1 MLNVGVIGLGMMG
14 SLHLDVYGRRD
25 DGRIVALS
33 DKDPM
38 RLSGQGS
45 VNSNVGDQA
54 ESDRCHWC

>member
-1 MLNVGVIGLGMMG
+1 MMG
-14 SLHLDVYGRRD
+14 SLHLDVYGGRD

-45 VNSNVGDQA
+45 VNSNLGDQA

>member
-1 MLNVGVIGLGMMG
+1 MMG

-45 VNSNVGDQA
+45 VNSNVDDQA